1 MRVRLSVRRPSTRN
15 RHEGLLPL
23 ACAALLAVSP
33 LTVPTVRAQAD
44 ATHADAQTSEEQA
57 AADARAGDS
66 LNLSLEDAD
75 VRELVRWAS
84 PYLDK
89 PVVVHPQV
97 QGKITVYGGAPLDRA
112 DVRRV
117 LLSVL
122 QVHGFTAI
130 ETPESIKILPDALAK
145 ENMPRF
151 LGESAQQA
159 GEEIV
164 VHVLKLANVPAQ
176 DVAELLR
183 PMVPQSA
190 LLTHYPGSNLLVV
203 ADRASNIEHLLKLVQ
218 RVDHAGEVDI
228 QSIALQFADA
238 RAVAAV
244 VNTLLPRSDAG
255 PRGAQAFSLAVDERS
270 NSLLMTGDP
279 ALREQLAGLIR
290 RLDRP
295 AAKGESTH
303 VIFLDYASAAE
314 MLPILKSV
322 SANALKDAADQTFRK
337 EAVVN
342 LEVSEAS
349 NAIVVTAPAPV
360 LEALRLVVAELD
372 TRRPQ
377 VLVEAVIVEVGREVF
392 RDIGV
397 EWRSSLPE
405 QGAFAGSSTLP
416 GGMVTPLPPR
426 LGEGF
431 TLGFYGSGELRA
443 LLRALE
449 GSTRANVLSTPT
461 IVAMNN
467 ETAEILVGENVP
479 FITGA
484 STGSASSTGNPFQTI
499 ERKDIGVTLKVRPRI
514 NRDGSIDMSI
524 EQTVESIS
532 PSAAD
537 AADIVT
543 SKRRISTRVLIGD
556 DEVLVLGGLIRDE
569 ASQSGKGVPLLS
581 RIPLLGRAFRSNAR
595 DVLKKNLMVFIHP
608 RILRSRNDGE
618 AVTRPRYEQLQ
629 REQRRFNEPGDGAG
643 ASGSLPEVPVLPP
656 AS

>member
-1 MRVRLSVRRPSTRN
+1 MRRHISLPSSRARPQRLLRLVC
-15 RHEGLLPL
+15 G
-23 ACAALLAVSP
+23 ALLLSCPFGVSP
-33 LTVPTVRAQAD
+33 VRAQTD
-44 ATHADAQTSEEQA
+44 AMHADTRVLSGGASG
-57 AADARAGDS
+57 DASTADS
-66 LNLSLEDAD
+66 LNLALEDAD

-89 PVVVHPQV
+89 PVVLHPQV
-97 QGKITVYGGAPLDRA
+97 QGKVTVYGGAPLGRG

-122 QVHGFTAI
+122 QVHGFTVI
-130 ETPESIKILPDALAK
+130 ETAESIKILPDALAK
-145 ENMPRF
+145 ENTPRF

-159 GEEIV
+159 DEEIV
-164 VHVLKLANVPAQ
+164 VHVLKLTNIPAQ
-176 DVAELLR
+176 DVVELLR

-190 LLTHYPGSNLLVV
+190 LLTHYPGSNLLLL

-218 RVDHAGEVDI
+218 RVDQAGEIDI
-228 QSIALQFADA
+228 DTLALQFADA

-244 VNTLLPRSDAG
+244 VNTLLPRSEAG
-255 PRGAQAFSLAVDERS
+255 AGGGQAFAIAVDERS
-270 NSLLMTGDP
+270 NSVLMSGDP
-279 ALREQLAGLIR
+279 VLREQLGGLIR
-290 RLDRP
+290 GLDRP
-295 AAKGESTH
+295 AGKGDSTQ
-303 VIFLDYASAAE
+303 VIFLDYASATE
-314 MLPILKSV
+314 LLPVLKSV
-322 SANALKDAADQTFRK
+322 AANALKDAADQTFRK
-337 EAVVN
+337 DAAVN

-360 LEALRLVVAELD
+360 LAALRSVVAELD

-377 VLVEAVIVEVGREVF
+377 VLVEAVIIEVGRELF

-397 EWRSSLPE
+397 EWRNTLPE
-405 QGAFAGSSTLP
+405 DGVFAGSAALP
-416 GGMVTPLPPR
+416 GGVSTPAAPR

-449 GSTRANVLSTPT
+449 GSSRANVLSTPT

-484 STGSASSTGNPFQTI
+484 STGAASSTGNPFQTI

-556 DEVLVLGGLIRDE
+556 DEVLVLGGLMRDE
-569 ASQSGKGVPLLS
+569 FTQAGKGVPLLS
-581 RIPLLGRAFRSNAR
+581 RIPVLGRLFRSSSGKT
-595 DVLKKNLMVFIHP
+595 LKKNLMVFIHP
-608 RILRSRNDGE
+608 RILGSRVAAE
-618 AVTRPRYEQLQ
+618 ALSRPRYEHLQ
-629 REQRRFNEPGDGAG
+629 QEQRRFNAAGDELRARGA
-643 ASGSLPEVPVLPP
+643 LPEAPALPP
-656 AS
+656 VP